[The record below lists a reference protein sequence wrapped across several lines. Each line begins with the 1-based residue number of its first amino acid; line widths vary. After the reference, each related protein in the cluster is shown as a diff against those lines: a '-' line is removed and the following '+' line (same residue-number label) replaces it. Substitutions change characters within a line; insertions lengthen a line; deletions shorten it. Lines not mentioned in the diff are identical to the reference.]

1 MERNKMDKNTTMEN
15 LARALQE
22 KDGFNG
28 AWLYAENGEIVS
40 KGALGFRDPEN
51 TLPITE
57 DTIFQLAS
65 ISKQFT
71 ATAVMLLMR
80 QSLLSPEDRITK
92 YFPELAAYEGVTVR
106 HLLNHT
112 SGIPDYFDDADWFIK
127 IWKEEK
133 RVPSNDEILSFLL
146 ETKAKPYFAP
156 GEGLR
161 YSNTG
166 YNLLA
171 LLVERL
177 SGVPFEE
184 FLQKNIFEPA
194 GMTST
199 HCCHIRRDGIPF
211 ENFAR
216 ATVFEDGKYV
226 ADVDSAEDGDVVA
239 FDGLNGDDYVYTNI
253 FDMLRWDRA
262 LREGKV
268 LTLEEQKLMYTP
280 AKLNNGEDAVYDED
294 EGLGYGFG
302 WFVGRDEEL
311 GLIVSHSGGMPG
323 VATWLER
330 FIDEDRMLVILTCR
344 DFADVRAYLSFE
356 KGLKSIARGKEP
368 EPVVAIEDIAIKD
381 PDKSK
386 WESFCGKYEHPEDA
400 DFIIDEV
407 WMQDGELH
415 AKAIDEDG
423 DEMTFRLY
431 PIGED
436 EFGRKGGMLKLKF
449 GDGCVMYDD
458 FTCKKL

>member
-1 MERNKMDKNTTMEN
+1 MDKKTTMEK
-15 LARALQE
+15 LACELNK

-28 AWLYAENGEIVS
+28 AWLYAENGVIVS
-40 KGALGFRDPEN
+40 KGALGFRDPED

-133 RVPSNDEILSFLL
+133 RVPCNDEILSFLL

-199 HCCHIRRDGIPF
+199 RCCHIRMYILHLQCNLQILMRQVQNRVSKP
-211 ENFAR
+211 
-216 ATVFEDGKYV
+216 
-226 ADVDSAEDGDVVA
+226 
-239 FDGLNGDDYVYTNI
+239 L
-253 FDMLRWDRA
+253 LRYQPRHHCH
-262 LREGKV
+262 
-268 LTLEEQKLMYTP
+268 LT
-280 AKLNNGEDAVYDED
+280 
-294 EGLGYGFG
+294 
-302 WFVGRDEEL
+302 
-311 GLIVSHSGGMPG
+311 
-323 VATWLER
+323 
-330 FIDEDRMLVILTCR
+330 
-344 DFADVRAYLSFE
+344 
-356 KGLKSIARGKEP
+356 
-368 EPVVAIEDIAIKD
+368 
-381 PDKSK
+381 
-386 WESFCGKYEHPEDA
+386 
-400 DFIIDEV
+400 
-407 WMQDGELH
+407 
-415 AKAIDEDG
+415 
-423 DEMTFRLY
+423 
-431 PIGED
+431 
-436 EFGRKGGMLKLKF
+436 
-449 GDGCVMYDD
+449 
-458 FTCKKL
+458 